1 MTGFT
6 RRLLRHLSFAVTA
19 CALML
24 GASAHAQS
32 GYTQT
37 RYPIVLVH
45 GLFGFDSALG
55 VDYFYGIPDALR
67 QGGARVFVA
76 QVSAANST
84 EVRGEQLLA
93 QVKTILAVTGAS
105 KVNLVGHSHGG
116 PTTRYVAG
124 VAPGL
129 VASVTSIGG
138 VNRGSRVADILRG
151 VAPAGSVSETV
162 ANGAAS
168 ALVGLIN
175 LVSGGSGLPQ
185 MPTAALDSLTT
196 AGLAD
201 FNRRFP
207 QAVPT
212 GCGSGAEL
220 VNGVRYYSWT
230 GTQQLTNVL
239 DVTDGPLAVMGL
251 VFGEA
256 NDGLVSACSSRLGKH
271 LGDYR
276 QNHLDEVNQL
286 VGLRDWFSAD
296 PVTLYRQH
304 ANRLPRRL
312 GQCESACRP
321 HRPPRSAC
329 CTQRA
334 RRCAP
339 SALCPRRAPSP
350 IWRGRS
356 AGPLHPGP
364 HGGGAQHRTDT
375 QPETGRTQRH

>member
-1 MTGFT
+1 MTGFFS
-6 RRLLRHLSFAVTA
+6 RLLRRLALASTA
-19 CALML
+19 GLLLA

-55 VDYFYGIPDALR
+55 VDYFYGIPGSLR
-67 QGGARVFVA
+67 QGGAKVYVA

-93 QVKTILAVTGAS
+93 QVKTILAITGAA

-124 VAPGL
+124 VAPQL

-138 VNRGSRVADILRG
+138 VNKGSRVADILRG
-151 VAPAGSVSETV
+151 VAPAGSVSEAV
-162 ANGAAS
+162 ANAAAK

-175 LVSGGSGLPQ
+175 LTSGGSGLPQ

-196 AGLAD
+196 AGLAN

-207 QAVPT
+207 QALPS

-230 GTQQLTNVL
+230 GTTPLTNVL
-239 DVTDGPLAVMGL
+239 DASDGLLSVMGL
-251 VFGEA
+251 TFGEA

-286 VGLRDWFSAD
+286 LGLRDWFSTD

-304 ANRLPRRL
+304 ANRLKQL
-312 GQCESACRP
+312 G
-321 HRPPRSAC
+321 
-329 CTQRA
+329 
-334 RRCAP
+334 
-339 SALCPRRAPSP
+339 L
-350 IWRGRS
+350 
-356 AGPLHPGP
+356 
-364 HGGGAQHRTDT
+364 
-375 QPETGRTQRH
+375 

>member
-1 MTGFT
+1 MTGFFS
-6 RRLLRHLSFAVTA
+6 RLLRRLALASTA
-19 CALML
+19 GLLLA

-55 VDYFYGIPDALR
+55 VDYFYGIPDSLR
-67 QGGARVFVA
+67 QGGAKVHVA

-93 QVKTILAVTGAS
+93 QVKTILAITGAA

-124 VAPGL
+124 VAPQL

-138 VNRGSRVADILRG
+138 VNKGSRVADILRG
-151 VAPAGSVSETV
+151 VAPAGSVSEAV
-162 ANGAAS
+162 ANAAAK

-175 LVSGGSGLPQ
+175 LTSGGSGLPQ

-196 AGLAD
+196 AGLAN

-207 QAVPT
+207 QALPS

-230 GTQQLTNVL
+230 GTTPLTNVL
-239 DVTDGPLAVMGL
+239 DASDGLLSVMGL
-251 VFGEA
+251 TFGEA

-286 VGLRDWFSAD
+286 LGLRDWFSTD

-304 ANRLPRRL
+304 ANRLKQL
-312 GQCESACRP
+312 G
-321 HRPPRSAC
+321 
-329 CTQRA
+329 
-334 RRCAP
+334 
-339 SALCPRRAPSP
+339 L
-350 IWRGRS
+350 
-356 AGPLHPGP
+356 
-364 HGGGAQHRTDT
+364 
-375 QPETGRTQRH
+375 

>member
-1 MTGFT
+1 MTGFLSRLV
-6 RRLLRHLSFAVTA
+6 RRLVLAATA
-19 CALML
+19 GLLLL
-24 GASAHAQS
+24 GAGAHAQS

-55 VDYFYGIPDALR
+55 IDYFYGIPDALR
-67 QGGARVFVA
+67 QGGAKVYVA
-76 QVSAANST
+76 QVSAANSS

-93 QVKTILAVTGAS
+93 QVKTILAITGAG

-124 VAPGL
+124 VAPQL

-138 VNRGSRVADILRG
+138 VNKGSRVADILRG
-151 VAPAGSVSETV
+151 VAPAGSVSEAV
-162 ANGAAS
+162 ANSAAK
-168 ALVGLIN
+168 ALVALIN
-175 LVSGGSGLPQ
+175 LTSGGTGLPQ

-196 AGLAD
+196 RGLAD

-207 QAVPT
+207 QGLPS

-230 GTQQLTNVL
+230 GTQPLTNVL
-239 DVTDGPLAVMGL
+239 DASDGLLSVLSL

-286 VGLRDWFSAD
+286 VGLRDWFSTD

-304 ANRLPRRL
+304 ATRLK
-312 GQCESACRP
+312 
-321 HRPPRSAC
+321 
-329 CTQRA
+329 
-334 RRCAP
+334 
-339 SALCPRRAPSP
+339 
-350 IWRGRS
+350 
-356 AGPLHPGP
+356 
-364 HGGGAQHRTDT
+364 AQ
-375 QPETGRTQRH
+375 GL

>member
-1 MTGFT
+1 MTGFLSRIL
-6 RRLLRHLSFAVTA
+6 RRL
-19 CALML
+19 ALAASAGLLLL
-24 GASAHAQS
+24 GASAQAQS

-55 VDYFYGIPDALR
+55 IDYFYGIPDALR
-67 QGGARVFVA
+67 QGGAKVYVA

-93 QVKTILAVTGAS
+93 QVKTILAITGAA

-124 VAPGL
+124 VAPQL
-129 VASVTSIGG
+129 VASVTSVGG
-138 VNRGSRVADILRG
+138 VNKGSRVADILRG
-151 VAPAGSVSETV
+151 VAPAGSVSEAV
-162 ANGAAS
+162 ASGAAR
-168 ALVGLIN
+168 ALVSLIN
-175 LVSGGSGLPQ
+175 LTSGGSALPQ

-207 QAVPT
+207 QALPS

-220 VNGVRYYSWT
+220 ANGVRYYSWT
-230 GTQQLTNVL
+230 GTQPLTNVL
-239 DVTDGPLAVMGL
+239 DASDGLLSVLSL

-271 LGDYR
+271 LGDHR

-286 VGLRDWFSAD
+286 LGLRDWFSTD

-304 ANRLPRRL
+304 ANRLK
-312 GQCESACRP
+312 
-321 HRPPRSAC
+321 
-329 CTQRA
+329 
-334 RRCAP
+334 
-339 SALCPRRAPSP
+339 
-350 IWRGRS
+350 
-356 AGPLHPGP
+356 
-364 HGGGAQHRTDT
+364 AQ
-375 QPETGRTQRH
+375 GL

>member
-1 MTGFT
+1 MTGFFS
-6 RRLLRHLSFAVTA
+6 RLLRRLALAATA
-19 CALML
+19 GLLLA
-24 GASAHAQS
+24 GGSAHAQN

-55 VDYFYGIPDALR
+55 VDYFYGIPDSLR
-67 QGGARVFVA
+67 QSGAKVYVA

-93 QVKTILAVTGAS
+93 QVKTILAITGAS

-124 VAPGL
+124 VAPQL

-138 VNRGSRVADILRG
+138 VNKGSRVADILRG

-162 ANGAAS
+162 ANAAAK

-175 LVSGGSGLPQ
+175 LTSGGSGLPQ

-196 AGLAD
+196 AGLAH

-207 QAVPT
+207 QALPS

-230 GTQQLTNVL
+230 GTKPLTNVL
-239 DVTDGPLAVMGL
+239 DASDGLLSVMSL
-251 VFGEA
+251 TFGEA

-286 VGLRDWFSAD
+286 LGLRDWFSTD

-304 ANRLPRRL
+304 ANRLKLL
-312 GQCESACRP
+312 G
-321 HRPPRSAC
+321 
-329 CTQRA
+329 
-334 RRCAP
+334 
-339 SALCPRRAPSP
+339 L
-350 IWRGRS
+350 
-356 AGPLHPGP
+356 
-364 HGGGAQHRTDT
+364 
-375 QPETGRTQRH
+375 

>member
-1 MTGFT
+1 MTGFLSRIV
-6 RRLLRHLSFAVTA
+6 RRLVLAATA
-19 CALML
+19 GLLLL
-24 GASAHAQS
+24 GGGAHAQS

-55 VDYFYGIPDALR
+55 IDYFYGIPDALR
-67 QGGARVFVA
+67 QGGAKVYVA
-76 QVSAANST
+76 QVSAANSS

-93 QVKTILAVTGAS
+93 QVKTILAITGAG

-124 VAPGL
+124 VAPQL

-138 VNRGSRVADILRG
+138 VNKGSRVADILRG
-151 VAPAGSVSETV
+151 VAPAGSVSEAV
-162 ANGAAS
+162 ANSAAK
-168 ALVGLIN
+168 ALVALIN
-175 LVSGGSGLPQ
+175 LTSGGSGLPQ

-196 AGLAD
+196 RGLAD

-207 QAVPT
+207 QGLPS

-230 GTQQLTNVL
+230 GTQPLTNVL
-239 DVTDGPLAVMGL
+239 DASDGLLSVLSL

-286 VGLRDWFSAD
+286 VGLRDWFSTD

-304 ANRLPRRL
+304 ATRLK
-312 GQCESACRP
+312 
-321 HRPPRSAC
+321 
-329 CTQRA
+329 
-334 RRCAP
+334 
-339 SALCPRRAPSP
+339 
-350 IWRGRS
+350 
-356 AGPLHPGP
+356 
-364 HGGGAQHRTDT
+364 AQ
-375 QPETGRTQRH
+375 GL

>member
-1 MTGFT
+1 MTGFLSRLPWQIV
-6 RRLLRHLSFAVTA
+6 RRLVLAATA
-19 CALML
+19 GLL
-24 GASAHAQS
+24 LVGASAHAQS

-55 VDYFYGIPDALR
+55 IDYFYGIPDALR
-67 QGGARVFVA
+67 RDGAKVYVA

-93 QVKTILAVTGAS
+93 QVRTILAITGAA

-124 VAPGL
+124 VAPQL

-138 VNRGSRVADILRG
+138 VNRGTRVADILRG
-151 VAPAGSVSETV
+151 VAPAGSVSEAV
-162 ANGAAS
+162 ASAAAK

-175 LVSGGSGLPQ
+175 LSSGGSGLPQ

-207 QAVPT
+207 QAVPS

-230 GTQQLTNVL
+230 GTQPLTNVL
-239 DVTDGPLAVMGL
+239 DLSDGLLTTLSL

-276 QNHLDEVNQL
+276 QNHLDEVNQML
-286 VGLRDWFSAD
+286 GLRDWFSTD

-304 ANRLPRRL
+304 ANRLKL
-312 GQCESACRP
+312 QG
-321 HRPPRSAC
+321 
-329 CTQRA
+329 
-334 RRCAP
+334 
-339 SALCPRRAPSP
+339 L
-350 IWRGRS
+350 
-356 AGPLHPGP
+356 
-364 HGGGAQHRTDT
+364 
-375 QPETGRTQRH
+375 